1 MLGLSQPCQYIAS
14 QSTLRH
20 SVYKVSGHVE
30 LSKGQLIVVSIIQ
43 NIQQIS
49 IERVNVIY
57 FWEVIQYLQAHKTS
71 GL

>member
-1 MLGLSQPCQYIAS
+1 MLSPNRPLQYIAS

-20 SVYKVSGHVE
+20 SVYEVPGHVE
-30 LSKGQLIVVSIIQ
+30 LSKRQLIVVSIIQ
-43 NIQQIS
+43 DVQQIS
-49 IERVNVIY
+49 VEGVNVIH